1 VFEVGAA
8 AAAKSPPPCTIGIA
22 FQPSAGE
29 FTMQARCLCKAVLVT
44 APDTHEVHVCHC
56 SMCRRWGEGPAFTLH
71 GGTAVQT
78 SGPVTRYASS
88 PWAERAFCSSCG
100 THLFYRLLA
109 SNEHFLSAGLFQDAQ
124 GLTGT
129 ADLYRRKARLLRAGQ
144 RHPDPDRGRGASP
157 LQRFMTGFRSGHC
170 AERG

>member
-1 VFEVGAA
+1 
-8 AAAKSPPPCTIGIA
+8 
-22 FQPSAGE
+22 
-29 FTMQARCLCKAVLVT
+29 MQARCLCKAVLVT

-71 GGTAVQT
+71 AGTAVQT

-88 PWAERAFCSSCG
+88 PWAERVFCSSCG

-124 GLTGT
+124 GLKLAQQIYIDEKPDYYALANDTPALTG
-129 ADLYRRKARLLRAGQ
+129 AEVQALYG
-144 RHPDPDRGRGASP
+144 DS
-157 LQRFMTGFRSGHC
+157 
-170 AERG
+170 

>member
-1 VFEVGAA
+1 
-8 AAAKSPPPCTIGIA
+8 
-22 FQPSAGE
+22 
-29 FTMQARCLCKAVLVT
+29 MQARCLCKAVLVT

-124 GLTGT
+124 GLTLAQQIYIDEKPDYYALANDTPTLTG
-129 ADLYRRKARLLRAGQ
+129 AEVQALYG
-144 RHPDPDRGRGASP
+144 DS
-157 LQRFMTGFRSGHC
+157 
-170 AERG
+170 